1 VVIPTTIEEVEMTH
15 LRRRMLEELQ
25 RRNYAE
31 TTIESYIRA
40 VELFARHFSR
50 PPDQLGPEHLR
61 QYHLHLIER
70 KLATN
75 TIVQHIAGLR
85 FFYVKTLG
93 RRYPELRLPN
103 PKLAKRLPLVLSRE
117 EVRRLI
123 GAAGNLYR
131 HTILLTLYATGMRRN
146 ELCRLKVADIDSRR
160 MIIRIRQGK
169 GRRDRDVPLR
179 PNLLRVL
186 RDYWRWRRPDTWLFP
201 GGRYHTHLDR
211 PISSK
216 AVWRAVQDTARE
228 AGIAKHVTPHTLRH
242 SRATH
247 LLGAGADLATIP
259 RLLGHAD
266 LESTTVYLHLSDRHL
281 RAISDPADDIP
292 LPDFSVTGR
301 RPS

>member
-1 VVIPTTIEEVEMTH
+1 MTH
-15 LRRRMLEELQ
+15 LRQRMLEELQ

-31 TTIESYIRA
+31 TTIESYVRA
-40 VELFARHFSR
+40 VELLARHFNR
-50 PPDQLGPEHLR
+50 PPDQLGAEHLR

-70 KLATN
+70 KLATR
-75 TIVQHIAGLR
+75 TIVQQISALR

-93 RRYPELRLPN
+93 RPYPELKLPN
-103 PKLAKRLPLVLSRE
+103 PKQPEQLPTVLSRE

-123 GAAGNLYR
+123 GAATNLYR
-131 HTILLTLYATGMRRN
+131 HTVLLTLYATGMRRN
-146 ELCRLKVADIDSRR
+146 ELRQLKVCDIDSQR
-160 MIIRIRQGK
+160 MVIRIRQGK

-186 RDYWRWRRPDTWLFP
+186 RDYWRWRRPESWLFP
-201 GGRYHTHLDR
+201 GGRYHTYMDR

-216 AVWRAVQDTARE
+216 AVWRAVTDATRR
-228 AGIAKHVTPHTLRH
+228 AGILKHVTPHTLRH

-247 LLGAGADLATIP
+247 LLEAGADLATIQ

-281 RAISDPADDIP
+281 KAVSDPADDIP
-292 LPDFSVTGR
+292 LPDFHQPARES
-301 RPS
+301 

>member
-1 VVIPTTIEEVEMTH
+1 MTH
-15 LRRRMLEELQ
+15 PRQRMLEELQ

-31 TTIESYIRA
+31 STIRSYLSA
-40 VELFARHFSR
+40 VEDLARYFNKS
-50 PPDQLGPEHLR
+50 PDQLGAEHLR

-75 TIVQHIAGLR
+75 TIVARIAGLR
-85 FFYVKTLG
+85 FFYVKTLK
-93 RRYPELRLPN
+93 RPYPLLDLPN
-103 PKLAKRLPLVLSRE
+103 PKRPKQLPTVLSRE

-123 GAAGNLYR
+123 GAATNLYR

-146 ELCRLKVADIDSRR
+146 EVCQLKVSDIDSQR
-160 MIIRIRQGK
+160 MILHIRQGK

-186 RDYWRWRRPDTWLFP
+186 RAYWRWMRPETWLFP
-201 GGRYHTHLDR
+201 GGTWHSHQDR
-211 PISSK
+211 PISPK
-216 AVWRAVQDTARE
+216 AVWHVVQDA
-228 AGIAKHVTPHTLRH
+228 ASLSGITKHVTPHTLRH

-247 LLGAGADLATIP
+247 LLEAGADLATIQ

-281 RAISDPADDIP
+281 KAVSDPVDDIP
-292 LPDFSVTGR
+292 LPNFGGPAS
-301 RPS
+301 